1 MTPRIP
7 PAPNHWHLAQTD
19 YTNDPE
25 AAMLPDQFQTVPLL
39 WASPPWLTSWSPA
52 GRRPAYKAE
61 DPRLR
66 IARLLAAELG
76 THSTHDLIR
85 AAETRDFQVVEV
97 ENVIETAVWLTYRTV
112 GK

>member
-1 MTPRIP
+1 MTPRIA
-7 PAPNHWHLAQTD
+7 PAPNHWHLALTD
-19 YTNDPE
+19 YTSDPE
-25 AAMLPDQFQTVPLL
+25 AAMLPDQLQTVPLL

-52 GRRPAYKAE
+52 GRRPAFKAE

-76 THSTHDLIR
+76 IRSTHDLIR
-85 AAETRDFQVVEV
+85 AAEARDFQVVEV
-97 ENVIETAVWLTYRTV
+97 ENVIETAVWLTSRTV

>member
-7 PAPNHWHLAQTD
+7 PAPNHWPLALTGTTSDQEPATPP
-19 YTNDPE
+19 DP
-25 AAMLPDQFQTVPLL
+25 LQTVPLL

-52 GRRPAYKAE
+52 GRRPAFRADE
-61 DPRLR
+61 PRVR

-76 THSTHDLIR
+76 TRSTHDLIR
-85 AAETRDFQVVEV
+85 AAEARDFQVVTV
-97 ENVIETAVWLTYRTV
+97 ENVIETAVWLTSRTV